1 MTGQVTALV
10 ALTGAVLLLGLLA
23 SLALGRR
30 KRSASRSVGRS
41 VGRSVVARKPP
52 PRGQRGALPSAPV
65 PTVRGATRAEPRRPA
80 VRIAVAEPGVR
91 GPLFQYGGDGPG
103 FEVDAPYAVV
113 AIATTGFAP
122 ANGDRI
128 VEIAVARV
136 DAAGRVSDE
145 YATLLDP
152 GRDVGPMFVHGIST
166 SEVRGAPTFADIA
179 GEILDRLDG
188 AVVVLHDGAFVERFL
203 DAEFARAGVQLPLM
217 PALCS
222 EWLARRTLRTPDH
235 TLRTLARHAGRT
247 VLDTSSALGAVRT
260 VAALLPQ
267 MLSVHGRPPRH
278 LCGLRPLPEL
288 DILRDPATR
297 PVEVREG
304 TDGWM
309 TTLLARRRQPTADA
323 IDAQRYVHT
332 VTEALADGRLLGGE
346 AQTLARLGASAGLGS
361 PQVEA
366 LHERLLE
373 NLRAAALTDAILTTG
388 QLRQLRTAA
397 GALGLPTYFDELR
410 PTSPQD
416 LIAGRSA
423 APSAR
428 VPAPAQSRPSV
439 PLCTHC
445 HQDGHNRATCPERA
459 ALSV

>member
-10 ALTGAVLLLGLLA
+10 ALAGAVLLLGLLM

-30 KRSASRSVGRS
+30 KRSASRSV
-41 VGRSVVARKPP
+41 VARRPA
-52 PRGQRGALPSAPV
+52 PRAHRGAVPSAPV
-65 PTVRGATRAEPRRPA
+65 ASVRGATSGEPRRPA

-103 FEVDAPYAVV
+103 FEVEAPYAVV
-113 AIATTGFAP
+113 GIATTGFSP

-152 GRDVGPMFVHGIST
+152 GRDVGPMFLHGIST

-288 DILRDPATR
+288 DILRDPASR
-297 PVEVREG
+297 PVEVRES
-304 TDGWM
+304 TDAWM
-309 TTLLARRRQPTADA
+309 TTLLARRRLPTAA
-323 IDAQRYVHT
+323 PGEIDAQRYLDT
-332 VTEALADGRLLGGE
+332 VVEALADGRLLGGE
-346 AQTLARLGASAGLGS
+346 AQTLARLGASAGLGT

-373 NLRAAALTDAILTTG
+373 HLRAAALTDTILTTG
-388 QLRQLRTAA
+388 QIRQLRTAA

-416 LIAGRSA
+416 LVAGRSM
-423 APSAR
+423 P
-428 VPAPAQSRPSV
+428 VPAVPSSRSESRSRSMPV
-439 PLCTHC
+439 
-445 HQDGHNRATCPERA
+445 
-459 ALSV
+459 

>member
-1 MTGQVTALV
+1 V
-10 ALTGAVLLLGLLA
+10 ALAGAVLLLGLLV

-30 KRSASRSVGRS
+30 KRSRSTT
-41 VGRSVVARKPP
+41 VVARRPE
-52 PRGQRGALPSAPV
+52 PRAQRGALPSVPVRGPV
-65 PTVRGATRAEPRRPA
+65 PAGSRRPP
-80 VRIAVAEPGVR
+80 VRIELAEPGAR

-103 FEVDAPYAVV
+103 FEVDAPFAVV
-113 AIATTGFAP
+113 AIATTGFSP

-128 VEIAVARV
+128 VEIAIARV
-136 DAAGRVSDE
+136 DASGRVSDE
-145 YATLLDP
+145 YATLVDP
-152 GRDVGPMFVHGIST
+152 GRDVGPVFLHGIST
-166 SEVRGAPTFADIA
+166 GDVRGLPTFADIA
-179 GEILDRLDG
+179 GELLDRLDG

-203 DAEFARAGVQLPLM
+203 DAEFARAGLQLPLN

-222 EWLARRTLRTPDH
+222 AWLARRTLRTPDS

-267 MLSVHGRPPRH
+267 MLAVHGRPLRY
-278 LCGLRPLPEL
+278 LCGLRPMPE
-288 DILRDPATR
+288 REVVVDPTTR
-297 PVEVREG
+297 PAEVRES

-309 TTLLARRRQPTADA
+309 TALLARRRQPTADTV
-323 IDAQRYVHT
+323 DAQRYVDT

-346 AQTLARLGASAGLGS
+346 AQTLARLGASAGLGA
-361 PQVEA
+361 PAVEV

-373 NLRAAALTDAILTTG
+373 NLRGAALTDAILTTG

-397 GALGLPTYFDELR
+397 SALGLPTYFDELR

-416 LIAGRSA
+416 LVAGRPAAPS

-428 VPAPAQSRPSV
+428 VPAGRPAQGRPNV

-445 HQDGHNRATCPERA
+445 HRDGHNRASCPERA